1 MGYKLIWEIQIK
13 MAFLYHEGGNDA
25 GLCRRIWWYLPKLWA
40 QLPFDLEIPYLGF
53 FPTVTSAH
61 IVSESVQDYLLWQG
75 LDGTQIKH
83 GIFTKLIL
91 CSCEKK
97 KTKMSAFSV
106 PMYRGVQ
113 AVQLSRESNVQSSIQ
128 CGLHFCVIKW
138 GGWEQ
143 YVLSLSVS
151 ICKKKYWK
159 DK

>member
-25 GLCRRIWWYLPKLWA
+25 GLCRRIWLSGHWIWQSHIWAFSQHYICTHSKWKCTRLFIVTGFGWDPNKTWHIYKINPLQLW
-40 QLPFDLEIPYLGF
+40 
-53 FPTVTSAH
+53 
-61 IVSESVQDYLLWQG
+61 
-75 LDGTQIKH
+75 
-83 GIFTKLIL
+83 
-91 CSCEKK
+91 KK
-97 KTKMSAFSV
+97 KNKMSAFSV